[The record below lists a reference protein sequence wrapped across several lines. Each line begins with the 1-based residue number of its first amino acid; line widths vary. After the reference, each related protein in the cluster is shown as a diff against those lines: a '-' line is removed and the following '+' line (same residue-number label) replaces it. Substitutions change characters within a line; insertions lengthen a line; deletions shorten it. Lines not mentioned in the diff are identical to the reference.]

1 MFHYVNPTVTAHRF
15 QRLRMVIGVLVALMV
30 CVPLGVS
37 SVQAQ
42 SAPELR
48 VIRTDLN
55 QFPII
60 EVTVQLRNT
69 PISTLDEAS
78 AFSVLLNG
86 EALDLIESRSAR
98 TPGATMIVT
107 DLSSRMSER
116 DAAGLSRFE
125 VMQSLVSHLVSEL
138 QSSDQR
144 AGLIAVTN
152 EVRVV
157 HSLTNDLGAIAN
169 TLGRSNTQFLFEAQ
183 PLEGADPTAAYPLDL
198 ALLDALDQLADA
210 PPEQL
215 RTLVLFAAGDATRE
229 LNATAVR
236 LALDNA
242 RSADRP
248 VQLLVYSFNS
258 DPAVSNQLRTIAT
271 DGQLTAVITDG
282 QIPSPELKRE
292 IFTQYANLID
302 RGALVTLRVAAP
314 TASAGPA
321 ELVVRGAD
329 TEATVAVDIPALAPQ
344 VSLFVSDPVFQGIVQ
359 MAIRSDYQQ
368 EPIAQVEYLLDGL
381 PIATVDATQGPAF
394 TYALN
399 VDAAEFQQRTPP
411 GTYEL
416 IAAVQD
422 AQGQVSRSAPQSVE
436 VIAAPPPPGP
446 NWLPWLI
453 GAGVLVLIMVPTAI
467 FVARR
472 KPRRT
477 VARDDTPTKR
487 PTAYDDDDEQ
497 TMRVQSPDNDAT
509 AMVEHDDDDEKT
521 APVDYTALQAHV
533 HWKIIVVSGDTAA
546 PLELKSSQRN
556 YDIGRKS
563 RDRTPHLALSNKLVS
578 RDHAQIE
585 LLANGPTL
593 IAGSSTHG
601 TFFGA
606 EKRAMAPGERHA
618 LQDNDIFWLSAEVQL
633 QVKRETDS

>member
-1 MFHYVNPTVTAHRF
+1 MFHHVNPTVTAHRF
-15 QRLRMVIGVLVALMV
+15 QRLRIVIGILVALAL
-30 CVPLGVS
+30 CIPLGIP

-42 SAPELR
+42 STPQLR

-55 QFPII
+55 QFPVV
-60 EVTVQLRNT
+60 EVTVQLRNK
-69 PISTLDEAS
+69 PINTLDES
-78 AFSVLLNG
+78 SEFSVLLNG
-86 EALDLIESRSAR
+86 ETLDLIESRSAR

-125 VMQSLVSHLVSEL
+125 VMQPLVSHLVSEL

-198 ALLDALDQLADA
+198 AIIDALDQLADA

-258 DPAVSNQLRTIAT
+258 DPAVSNQLRTLAT
-271 DGQLTAVITDG
+271 DGQLTAVIMDG

-329 TEATVAVDIPALAPQ
+329 TEATVAVDVPALAPQ
-344 VSLFVSDPVFQGIVQ
+344 VSLFVSDPAFQGIVQ

-368 EPIAQVEYLLDGL
+368 ESIAQVEYLLDGL
-381 PIATVDATQGPAF
+381 PIATVDATQGPSF

-453 GAGVLVLIMVPTAI
+453 GAGVVVLIMVPTAI

-487 PTAYDDDDEQ
+487 PTASYDDDEDH
-497 TMRVQSPDNDAT
+497 TLPVQSPDNDAT
-509 AMVEHDDDDEKT
+509 AMVDFDDEKT
-521 APVDYTALQAHV
+521 APVDFTTIHTHT
-533 HWKIIVVSGDTAA
+533 HWKIVVVSGDTAA

-633 QVKRETDS
+633 QVKRETES